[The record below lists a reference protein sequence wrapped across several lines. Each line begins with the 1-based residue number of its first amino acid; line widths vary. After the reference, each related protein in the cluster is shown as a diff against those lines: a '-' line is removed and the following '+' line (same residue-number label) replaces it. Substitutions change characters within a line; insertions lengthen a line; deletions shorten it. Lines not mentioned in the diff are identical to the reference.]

1 MNIKDYKIKANFEAE
16 NYKIM
21 EESDAAADDFF
32 KTIDMLNSGENAD
45 VNMFYDAFINYA
57 NKTNLHL
64 ETFLDYLKYW
74 YEKYECYE
82 KLFEK
87 DQVALAKIQKML
99 SSGEEIFD
107 TYSYM
112 CQKLNEVRDA
122 LKNAINK
129 VKNPDL
135 PDENL
140 DKDEF
145 LDAQVDVLGNLYL
158 DLVEQANDFAHNVGG
173 SYIDTCWAVYTADL
187 DVDKTVNELI
197 QTNTMTEDENTRI

>member
-21 EESDAAADDFF
+21 EESDAAADYFF
-32 KTIDMLNSGENAD
+32 KILDKLESSENAD

-82 KLFEK
+82 KLFAK
-87 DQVALAKIQKML
+87 DQVALLKIQKML
-99 SSGEEIFD
+99 FSGKEIFD
-107 TYSYM
+107 TYFYM
-112 CQKLNEVRDA
+112 CQKLNDVRDS
-122 LKNAINK
+122 LKNAINR
-129 VKNPDL
+129 VKNQDL
-135 PDENL
+135 PDETL

-145 LDAQVDVLGNLYL
+145 LNADVDVLGNLYL

-197 QTNTMTEDENTRI
+197 QSNTSAEDENARN